1 MAANE
6 PLVSS
11 EYPGQHAGADAPQQ
25 VAAEAPVTKTRR
37 RLFTK
42 YVVLFVAVVCIALLS
57 NGIFDVFFYY
67 QEHKASLI
75 RIQREQAE
83 AAAAKI
89 GQFIKEIESQLG
101 WTTQLPWSAGSIE
114 QRRFDA
120 LRLLRQVP
128 AITELAQLDATGKE
142 RLRVSRLAMDVVASG
157 ADLSSDPKF
166 AEAVA
171 RKVYYGPVY
180 FRRESEPYMT
190 LAIAG
195 TRRDAGVSV
204 AEVNLKLIWDVV
216 SQIKVGERG
225 HAYVVDAQGRLIAHP
240 DISLVL
246 RNTDMSKLAQVRAAR
261 AATSGAGASGDN
273 PAETVQEAE
282 NIEGKKVLTAYAPV
296 APLGWLMFVE
306 LPAEE
311 AYAPLYAALKRLGFV
326 LLGALGFAVL
336 AGMFLAGRMVGPIQV
351 LQTGAARIGQGDLS
365 QRIAIKTGDE
375 REALAN
381 QFNDMAGQ
389 LQESY
394 AGLEKK
400 VEQRT
405 YELRESLE
413 QQTATSE
420 VLRVISS
427 SPGDLKPIFETMLAN
442 ATRLCEAKFGTLVL
456 REGDAFRGVA
466 THGVPTP
473 YADWHEREPLIEL
486 RDHPHIPLA
495 VLAQSKQVVHIADL
509 TKQQA
514 YTERDPRIVALAESG
529 GARSLL
535 AVPMLKEG
543 ELIGAIVIY
552 RTEVRPF
559 SEKQIDL
566 VSNFA
571 SQAVIAIE
579 NVRLLTELRERTDE
593 LGQSVEE
600 LRALGEVSQAVNST
614 LDLQTVL
621 STIVAKAVQLSDT
634 DAGSIYVHDEA
645 QQEFQLQANYGM
657 SDDLIAALKDHH
669 TDISGAVAGAAKQG
683 EPVQVPDMQAEPH
696 VPANEIMLQ
705 AGYRARLLVPLMRFS
720 EVMGALVVR
729 RKAPG
734 EFSKNTID
742 LLRTFAAQS
751 VLAIQNAR
759 LFQEIEEKSRQ
770 LELAS
775 QHKSQFVASM
785 SHELRTPL
793 NAIIGLTEM
802 MVTNA
807 ARFGTEKAAE
817 PLKRVHRAGQH
828 LLGLIN
834 QVLDL
839 SKIEAGKLEL
849 NPESVNLAP
858 LIDEVIGTARQLAQ
872 QNKNNLVVEAQEKLG
887 ALTVDPMRLRQILL
901 NLLSNA
907 CKFTTQGEVKLRVRK
922 VADGRNWVEF
932 AVADTG
938 IGMTAEQQGKLFE
951 EFTQADSSTARRYG
965 GTGLGLAI
973 TRKLARMMG
982 GDVTVASEPGKG
994 SVFSVRL
1001 PAGPEPVAKAATN
1014 GGRPPS
1020 NDCVLVVDDDAT
1032 ARELI
1037 ADQLKAEGF
1046 SVATAAGGLEGLKLA
1061 KDLRPIAI
1069 TLDVMMPDLDGW
1081 SVLAALR
1088 QDPELAEIPVIMIT
1102 ILDEHRRGVALG
1114 AAGYLTKPIDR
1125 ERLHRVVSRFRAPAR
1140 PTRILLVEDDADQ
1153 RQRLRGWLKD
1163 EQWAVQEAANGREA
1177 LALLKDP
1184 KPDVILLDL
1193 MMPEMDGFAVVA
1205 ALQKE
1210 PRWRDIAVIV
1220 ITSRDLDA
1228 KDRERLNSGVQS
1240 VLVKETFRPTELVA
1254 RIRQL
1259 VQSRPQVGS
1268 EMEAA
1273 S

>member
-1 MAANE
+1 LIERFPAWKHPAAGGGSARQ
-6 PLVSS
+6 P
-11 EYPGQHAGADAPQQ
+11 
-25 VAAEAPVTKTRR
+25 AAEAPVPRTRR
-37 RLFTK
+37 RLFSK
-42 YVVLFVAVVCIALLS
+42 YVALFVAVVTIALLS
-57 NGIFDVFFYY
+57 NGIFDVVFYY
-67 QEHKASLI
+67 REHKASLI

-89 GQFIKEIESQLG
+89 GQFVKEIESQLG

-128 AITELAQLDATGKE
+128 AITELTQLDATGKE
-142 RLRVSRLAMDVVASG
+142 RLRVSRLAMDVVGSG
-157 ADLSSDPKF
+157 TDFSKDPKF
-166 AEAVA
+166 TEAVA
-171 RKVYYGPVY
+171 HKIYYGPVY

-216 SQIKVGERG
+216 SQIKVGQHG

-261 AATSGAGASGDN
+261 AGSAGD
-273 PAETVQEAE
+273 PADTVQEAD
-282 NIEGKKVLTAYAPV
+282 NIEGREVLTAYAPV

-306 LPAEE
+306 LPANE
-311 AYAPLYAALKRLGFV
+311 AYAPLYAALQRLGVV
-326 LLGALGFAVL
+326 LLVALAFAVL
-336 AGMFLAGRMVGPIQV
+336 AGMLLAGRMVGPIRA
-351 LQTGAARIGQGDLS
+351 LRAGAARIGSGDLS
-365 QRIAIKTGDE
+365 QRIAVKTGDE
-375 REALAN
+375 LEALAD
-381 QFNDMAGQ
+381 QFNAMAGQ

-394 AGLEKK
+394 AGLERK

-405 YELRESLE
+405 HELSESLE

-427 SPGDLKPIFETMLAN
+427 SPGDLKPVFETLLAN
-442 ATRLCEAKFGTLVL
+442 ATRLCEAEFGNLFL
-456 REGDAFRGVA
+456 REGDAFRVVA
-466 THGVPTP
+466 MHGASASYV
-473 YADWHEREPLIEL
+473 DFRQREPVIDIGGLPNIPIA
-486 RDHPHIPLA
+486 RVARTKAVQHIP
-495 VLAQSKQVVHIADL
+495 DL
-509 TKQQA
+509 TKDQA
-514 YTERDPRIVALAESG
+514 YIEGAPSIVALVETA

-535 AVPMLKEG
+535 SVPMLKEG

-552 RTEVRPF
+552 RQEVRPF
-559 SEKQIDL
+559 TEKQIEL
-566 VSNFA
+566 VTSFA

-579 NVRLLTELRERTDE
+579 NVRLLTELRARTDE

-600 LRALGEVSQAVNST
+600 LRALGEVTQAVNST

-621 STIVAKAVQLSDT
+621 STIVAKAVDLSDT
-634 DAGSIYVHDEA
+634 EAGSIYVMDPATDEFHLRA
-645 QQEFQLQANYGM
+645 THGM
-657 SDDLIAALKDHH
+657 SEELIAELKQQ
-669 TDISGAVAGAAKQG
+669 DIGLGEKTIADAAAHRA
-683 EPVQVPDMQAEPH
+683 PVQFPDLQQDA
-696 VPANEIMLQ
+696 PAGIQDILLR
-705 AGYRARLLVPLMRFS
+705 AGYRALLVVPLLDA
-720 EVMGALVVR
+720 EGILGVLVVR

-734 EFSKNTID
+734 EFPKHTVD
-742 LLRTFAAQS
+742 LLQTFAAQS
-751 VLAIQNAR
+751 VLAIRNAN
-759 LFQEIEEKSRQ
+759 LFAEVEEKGRQ

-802 MVTNA
+802 MVANA

-817 PLKRVHRAGQH
+817 PLRRVHRAGTH

-849 NPESVNLAP
+849 SPEQVNVAP
-858 LIDEVIGTARQLAQ
+858 LIEEVVGTARQLAE
-872 QNKNNLVVEAQEKLG
+872 QNKNRLVVETQANL
-887 ALTVDPMRLRQILL
+887 APLTVDPMRLRQILL

-907 CKFTTQGEVKLRVRK
+907 CKFTKQGEVRLSVRT
-922 VADGRNWVEF
+922 VADGHNWVEF

-938 IGMTAEQQGKLFE
+938 IGMTAEQQAQLFE

-982 GDVTVASEPGKG
+982 GDVTVTSEQGKG
-994 SVFSVRL
+994 SVFTVRL
-1001 PAGPEPVAKAATN
+1001 PGAAAAPAPAASDGN
-1014 GGRPPS
+1014 RPRS
-1020 NDCVLVVDDDAT
+1020 DCVLVIDDDAT

-1037 ADQLKAEGF
+1037 SEQLKAEGF
-1046 SVATAAGGLEGLKLA
+1046 PVATAAGGLEGLKLA
-1061 KDLRPIAI
+1061 KELRPRAI
-1069 TLDVMMPDLDGW
+1069 TLDAIMPDLDGW

-1088 QDPELAEIPVIMIT
+1088 QDGELAEIPVIMVT
-1102 ILDEHRRGVALG
+1102 ILDEHRRAVALG
-1114 AAGYLTKPIDR
+1114 AAGYLSKPIDR
-1125 ERLHRVVSRFRAPAR
+1125 ERLHRLVGRFRAPAR
-1140 PTRILLVEDDADQ
+1140 STKVLLVEDDPLQ
-1153 RQRLRGWLKD
+1153 RERVRGWL
-1163 EQWAVQEAANGREA
+1163 EGQQWTVQEAANGREA
-1177 LALLKDP
+1177 LARLQAD

-1210 PRWRDIAVIV
+1210 AGWRDVPVVV
-1220 ITSRDLDA
+1220 ITARDLDA
-1228 KDRERLNSGVQS
+1228 KDRERLNSGVRS
-1240 VLVKETFRPTELVA
+1240 VLVKETFRPTELVE
-1254 RIRQL
+1254 RIRRL
-1259 VQSRPQVGS
+1259 VRPETPVVS
-1268 EMEAA
+1268 SMEAA
-1273 S
+1273 Q